1 MWGPAG
7 HEEMRQKMQIPKP
20 KKLSEV
26 PSYLRRLVGGFF
38 YRLFYI
44 FRLVWEAKPYIL
56 FVMIFHALFSGFA
69 PVFNAYLGK
78 WLLDALSE
86 VITGAA
92 IGVQTIEWGEI
103 LWLMI
108 AQCLFLFIIGMEQIL
123 NSTIT
128 SLAGELVANH
138 IKLKIIE
145 KSKEVDL
152 ASFDNPDFYE
162 KLENASREAGMR
174 PISILNATFSVI
186 SALIQIVSF
195 VIIIVKIS
203 VWAPVVIVLVALPT
217 AFINFI
223 YRQKNFRYIRH
234 HSLERRQMNYY
245 SNLIIDKDLVKEVR
259 LYDLSDT
266 FTDRFK
272 IAFREYFTGMK
283 KIILGEAGWHAG
295 ITVARQGANCA
306 LFLYIAWKVYN
317 GALMIGDYSLYTG
330 ALNSVAGCVNSIIA
344 TTGTIYEGTLFINN
358 MIDFMNE
365 KQTIVPIIDNPL
377 HINRHTAH
385 TIDFV
390 DVSFHY
396 PGGSGRMVIDH
407 LNLHIDAGDTIV
419 LVGLNGAGKTTLLKL
434 LTRLY
439 DPTEGVILLDG
450 EDIRKY
456 DTKELY
462 QMFGVIFQDYG
473 KYAFTVEENISFGE
487 ISRELDHDEI
497 VHAAEQSDAD
507 EFIRRLPDEYDTPL
521 MRYFSK
527 DGIELSG
534 GQWQK
539 LAIARA
545 FYSDSDFLILDEPT
559 ASLDALAEQEVFR
572 EFDELRKDK
581 TTIFVS
587 HRLSSATMATKV
599 VVLENGRIEEE
610 GTHEELLRR
619 GGRYCELFMAQASRY
634 MAGTESLGDT
644 TDTDNNNRTPA
655 PDGGI

>member
-1 MWGPAG
+1 MWGSAA
-7 HEEMRQKMQIPKP
+7 HEEMRQKMQLPKP
-20 KKLSEV
+20 KKWSEI
-26 PSYLRRLVGGFF
+26 PGYLRTVIGGFF

-44 FRLVWEAKPYIL
+44 FGLVWEAKPYIL

-78 WLLDALSE
+78 WLLDSLAGA
-86 VITGAA
+86 ITGVAT
-92 IGVQTIEWGEI
+92 GVQTVEWSTI
-103 LWLMI
+103 LGLLI
-108 AQCLFLFIIGMEQIL
+108 AQCGFLFLMSMEQIL

-128 SLAGELVANH
+128 QLAGELVTNH
-138 IKLKIIE
+138 IKLKIIAKA
-145 KSKEVDL
+145 KSVDL
-152 ASFDNPDFYE
+152 ASFDSPDFYE

-195 VIIIVKIS
+195 IIIVVKVS
-203 VWAPVVIVLVALPT
+203 VWAPLVIIAVAMPT
-217 AFINFI
+217 AIINFV
-223 YRQKNFRYIRH
+223 YRQKSFRYVRR
-234 HSLERRQMNYY
+234 HSLERRQMDYY
-245 SNLIIDKDLVKEVR
+245 SDLMVNKDLVKEIK
-259 LYDLSDT
+259 LYGLSDT

-272 IAFREYFTGMK
+272 LAFRQYFSGMR
-283 KIILGEAGWHAG
+283 KIILGESGWQAGLG
-295 ITVARQGANCA
+295 VARQGANCA
-306 LFLYIAWKVYN
+306 LFLYIAWKVYT
-317 GALMIGDYSLYTG
+317 GVFVIGDYSLYTG
-330 ALNSVAGCVNSIIA
+330 ALNSVANCVNSIIA

-358 MIDFMNE
+358 MIEFMNE
-365 KQTIVPIIDNPL
+365 KQTILPLLAEPL
-377 HINRHTAH
+377 HVKRHIAH

-396 PGGSGRMVIDH
+396 PGGSGRMIISH
-407 LNLHIDAGDTIV
+407 LNLHIEAGDTVV

-439 DPTEGVILLDG
+439 DPTDGVILLDG
-450 EDIRKY
+450 EDIRLY
-456 DTKELY
+456 DTNELY
-462 QMFGVIFQDYG
+462 DMFGVIFQDFG

-487 ISRELDHDEI
+487 VRREVERDSI

-507 EFIRRLPDEYDTPL
+507 AFIRDLPEEYDTPL

-559 ASLDALAEQEVFR
+559 ASLDPLAEQEIFR

-599 VVLENGRIEEE
+599 IVLEDGHIVEE

-634 MAGTESLGDT
+634 MVGQEDGTPSPEVSDCQMT
-644 TDTDNNNRTPA
+644 HPEV
-655 PDGGI
+655 